1 VNSISDGLTRCLR
14 MQIGAARSEPG
25 HCSSPSAHRSLV
37 VASFVFV
44 GALPARLELRNADA
58 LRECGNRA
66 PALAGSYSGDK
77 KPVPSRN
84 NVTRRSM
91 HS

>member
-1 VNSISDGLTRCLR
+1 
-14 MQIGAARSEPG
+14 
-25 HCSSPSAHRSLV
+25 V

-44 GALPARLELRNADA
+44 GALPARLELRNAADA

-66 PALAGSYSGDK
+66 LALAGSYSGDK

-84 NVTRRSM
+84 NVTRRSV